1 MRRLLLLRH
10 AKAAAQAGG
19 GDRERPLNGRGRQD
33 ALRIGQYL
41 AAESLVADAALVSDS
56 RRTRET
62 LDLVLQALKR
72 RLPFVVDPDLYA
84 APSSIILRAV
94 QHTAREVA
102 SLLAVGHNPGIAEL
116 AVELVG
122 RASEADLAQLT
133 SKFPTS
139 GLAIFDF
146 EADDWRHVARNGGHL
161 ERFVTPA
168 LLGSSED

>member
-1 MRRLLLLRH
+1 MRRLQRLRH

-19 GDRERPLNGRGRQD
+19 GERERSLNGRGRQD
-33 ALRIGQYL
+33 ALRIGRNL
-41 AAESLVADAALVSDS
+41 AAESLIPNGALVSDS

-62 LDLVLQALKR
+62 LDLVLQGLER
-72 RLPFVVDPDLYA
+72 RLPFGVDPDLYA
-84 APSSIILRAV
+84 APSSAILTAV
-94 QHTAREVA
+94 QRTAPEVA
-102 SLLAVGHNPGIAEL
+102 SLLVVGHNPGIAEL

-122 RASEADLAQLT
+122 RARDADRAQLT

-146 EADDWRHVARNGGHL
+146 KADDWPHVALKGGHL

-168 LLGSSED
+168 LLGGPED